1 MQTRLKRLYI
11 YRNRLNGKFMGILS
25 TAKGSSVKYENIQ
38 NALTYNSKL
47 SI

>member
-1 MQTRLKRLYI
+1 MQTSLKRLYI
-11 YRNRLNGKFMGILS
+11 HRKRVTGEFTRILP

-38 NALTYNSKL
+38 NAVTYEIKL

>member
-11 YRNRLNGKFMGILS
+11 YRNRVTCEFTGIVP
-25 TAKGSSVKYENIQ
+25 TAKGSSIKYENIR
-38 NALTYNSKL
+38 NAVTYESKL